1 MNGIIN
7 VACNQLFPYFNAL
20 SVLNILISVFVFFMM
35 ILSYFLT
42 VRFQFYEFLEGN
54 FENYGVETYKTEQLP
69 GYNMDSTRNNDV
81 ELMPNGVPPYWLS
94 IQIPILIYDNN
105 HASIQPIFIKF
116 INNIFENCA
125 RQSITNIW
133 TGNHPTIK
141 STKPANYTIKSDIV
155 NFKIS
160 SRIFAIIIPWSS
172 NTLTL
177 N

>member
-81 ELMPNGVPPYWLS
+81 ELMPNGVPPY
-94 IQIPILIYDNN
+94 
-105 HASIQPIFIKF
+105 
-116 INNIFENCA
+116 
-125 RQSITNIW
+125 
-133 TGNHPTIK
+133 
-141 STKPANYTIKSDIV
+141 
-155 NFKIS
+155 
-160 SRIFAIIIPWSS
+160 
-172 NTLTL
+172 
-177 N
+177 